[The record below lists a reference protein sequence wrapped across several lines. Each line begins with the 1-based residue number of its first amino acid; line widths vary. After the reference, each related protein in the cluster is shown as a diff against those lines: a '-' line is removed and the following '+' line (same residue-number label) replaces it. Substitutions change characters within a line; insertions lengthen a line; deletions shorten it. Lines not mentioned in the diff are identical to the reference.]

1 MLGGFPN
8 LSQLV
13 WYNCFGSKYDL
24 TQERQPSAAASYL
37 ECGSL
42 LALSFEGLLLFPSVS
57 QSPSKA
63 PLASPDLRKKKG
75 NSFRSYVNS
84 QVL

>member
-1 MLGGFPN
+1 MVFRICP
-8 LSQLV
+8 SS
-13 WYNCFGSKYDL
+13 WHNCFGSKYDS
-24 TQERQPSAAASYL
+24 QERQPSAAASYL